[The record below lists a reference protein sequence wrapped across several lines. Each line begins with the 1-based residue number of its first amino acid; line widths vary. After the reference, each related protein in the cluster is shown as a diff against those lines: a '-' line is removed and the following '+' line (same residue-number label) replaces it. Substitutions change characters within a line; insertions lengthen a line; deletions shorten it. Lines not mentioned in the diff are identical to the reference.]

1 MIVIR
6 IEGASTELC
15 SYAWYFSEPTLF
27 LYGLC
32 VGVLALLVWQW
43 LGGLLVRLIWGKAH
57 G

>member
-6 IEGASTELC
+6 IEGASTEPC

-43 LGGLLVRLIWGKAH
+43 LAYLLVRLIWGKAN